1 MSAAGQAAACPQE
14 GPAAGDVP
22 GRSDVPGVEVSVVI
36 PTYNRARELEGT
48 LRTLAA
54 QDIPADRYEVI
65 VADDG
70 SHDGTRAVAEAD
82 WPMPVRYV
90 RQDDRG
96 YRAGQARNLGASHAA
111 GKVLVFLDSGM
122 RASHSLLSGHLAA
135 QRDAKNPVVLGYMY
149 GHNNDPSKR
158 LRLDELEA
166 DVDEVIAQCRAEGR
180 RLDSRYDN
188 YQALQG
194 NLTRSAAPW
203 VYCWTGNLSV
213 PAADFHAVGGF
224 DEDFVGWSG
233 EDVELGIRLHR
244 RGLPFVIGQDAAS
257 VEIPHERDLDA
268 LLPSYRK
275 HAILTLRKHPDAWVE
290 LSTVFWA
297 HELDEMIWQLQP
309 ALRERV
315 EHCADRS
322 MSPPAGRPDPADGRV
337 VAFGADALPAAPGAA
352 LCVEPAAELAEAA
365 AAGGYGPGPVLP
377 QFGFRTL
384 RADREFDTALLA
396 PSLRAY
402 PAWAVELITAEAE
415 RIAGR
420 IRWLPQD
427 GSGR

>member
-1 MSAAGQAAACPQE
+1 
-14 GPAAGDVP
+14 
-22 GRSDVPGVEVSVVI
+22 VEVSVVI
-36 PTYNRARELEGT
+36 PTYNRARELDGT

-54 QDIPADRYEVI
+54 QDLPADRYEVI

-70 SHDGTRAVAEAD
+70 SRDRTRAVAEAD
-82 WPMPVRYV
+82 WPMPVRYL

-96 YRAGQARNLGASHAA
+96 YRAGQARNLGAAQA
-111 GKVLVFLDSGM
+111 GGEVLVFLDSGM

-135 QRDAKNPVVLGYMY
+135 HRDAKNPVVLGYLF
-149 GHNNDPSKR
+149 GHNNDPAQR
-158 LRLDELEA
+158 LRFEDLEA
-166 DVDEVIAQCRAEGR
+166 DVDEVIARCRAEGR
-180 RLDSRYDN
+180 HLDSRQDN
-188 YQALQG
+188 YRALQG
-194 NLTRSAAPW
+194 DLLRSTTPW
-203 VYCWTGNLSV
+203 VYCWSGNLSV

-244 RGLPFVIGQDAAS
+244 RGLPFVIGWDAAS
-257 VEIPHERDLDA
+257 LEIPHDRDLDA

-275 HAILTLRKHPDAWVE
+275 HAILTLRKHPDPWVE

-297 HELDEMIWQLQP
+297 HELDEKIWELQP

-315 EHCADRS
+315 GRAGRLKSRPADRS
-322 MSPPAGRPDPADGRV
+322 DPADGRV

-365 AAGGYGPGPVLP
+365 AGSGAGPGAVLP

-402 PAWAVELITAEAE
+402 PAWAVDLITAEAE

-420 IRWLPQD
+420 TRWLPQD
-427 GSGR
+427 DFG